1 MGIDEARNG
10 FFFSVL
16 LVGQRRPYKEQT
28 STIIHRAWMMRVV
41 AAAETAGVVHQW
53 SWRHRTGNVLL
64 HHPQQKEKRL
74 AFPQNQSHKSFSLL
88 TAVIIQTTTTTD
100 KKRKKRIDG
109 KLFPLLRLHKN
120 TNENKRTAFRRR
132 VLIHHRVCVS
142 VWIQDTRKCVGARNR
157 IKTNSTNKRYGRR
170 RRHFPNRFALGRT
183 D

>member
-1 MGIDEARNG
+1 MFVQSSLANAILPVIEYFPFYFEKKNLHSLVYTNKKKRVECAAMGIDEARNG

-16 LVGQRRPYKEQT
+16 LVGQRRPYKEKT

-53 SWRHRTGNVLL
+53 SCNVLL
-64 HHPQQKEKRL
+64 QHPQQKEKRL
-74 AFPQNQSHKSFSLL
+74 AFPSNQSHKSFSLL

-142 VWIQDTRKCVGARNR
+142 VWI
-157 IKTNSTNKRYGRR
+157 
-170 RRHFPNRFALGRT
+170 
-183 D
+183 

>member
-16 LVGQRRPYKEQT
+16 LVGQRRPYKEKT

-53 SWRHRTGNVLL
+53 SCNVLL
-64 HHPQQKEKRL
+64 QHPQQKEKRL
-74 AFPQNQSHKSFSLL
+74 AFPSNQSHKSFSLL
-88 TAVIIQTTTTTD
+88 TAVIIQTTKTTD

-109 KLFPLLRLHKN
+109 KLFSLLRLHKN

-142 VWIQDTRKCVGARNR
+142 VWI
-157 IKTNSTNKRYGRR
+157 
-170 RRHFPNRFALGRT
+170 
-183 D
+183 